1 MDLNYKFKARYI
13 CLYLHPSFFFF
24 IDLKDIENKSA
35 EFIDSNTRR
44 QDVDNTY
51 MMYDVCRIYFTQL
64 LTSVSFSSVC

>member
-1 MDLNYKFKARYI
+1 MFIFAS
-13 CLYLHPSFFFF
+13 SFFFK
-24 IDLKDIENKSA
+24 DLKDIEDKSA

>member
-13 CLYLHPSFFFF
+13 CLYLHLVFFFK
-24 IDLKDIENKSA
+24 DLKDIEDKSA